1 MKKNIVLVCCL
12 LFHIYTL
19 TAQTNV
25 GVRFFAPTIH
35 PFEEEN
41 NLLYSSKIDTAGK
54 FLIEPGVVL
63 TFENY
68 ADNNKVAI
76 RMEQAFYKD
85 GTKNWAGYTHIGLR
99 LYPLRVGNHS
109 FGIGLGP
116 TFFYRKSWTGLN
128 GYIADAETFKTKGDW
143 QYKFVALS
151 GGMEYSYAF
160 NKRHDVSI
168 SFHHLQPKA
177 FTFAVGYTY
186 WIKVK
191 TNGRRPCNCPGFH

>member
-1 MKKNIVLVCCL
+1 MKKNIVLVFCL

-19 TAQTNV
+19 TAQTNI

-35 PFEEEN
+35 PFQEEN

-85 GTKNWAGYTHIGLR
+85 GTKNSSVQSLDIRPVSIGEDSHIGANSVILAGCSIGKR
-99 LYPLRVGNHS
+99 CQIGAGSVVTKSIPDFSIAVGNPARIIKRYS
-109 FGIGLGP
+109 F
-116 TFFYRKSWTGLN
+116 
-128 GYIADAETFKTKGDW
+128 ETKDW
-143 QYKFVALS
+143 ERV
-151 GGMEYSYAF
+151 
-160 NKRHDVSI
+160 
-168 SFHHLQPKA
+168 
-177 FTFAVGYTY
+177 
-186 WIKVK
+186 
-191 TNGRRPCNCPGFH
+191 